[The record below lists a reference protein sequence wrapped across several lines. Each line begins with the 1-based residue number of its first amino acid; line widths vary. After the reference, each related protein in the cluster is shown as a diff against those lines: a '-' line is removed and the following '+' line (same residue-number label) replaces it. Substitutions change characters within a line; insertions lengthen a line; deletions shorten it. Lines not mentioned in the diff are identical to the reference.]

1 MHRSE
6 AAKLKKVHQSMS
18 KTMPL
23 HVEQEKQLIDYFRD
37 NPSLW
42 CKTHRDYNNR
52 SVRSE
57 KLEEI
62 ARQLGLNRK
71 WDKCEVIDPNV
82 D

>member
-1 MHRSE
+1 M
-6 AAKLKKVHQSMS
+6 KVLSMS

-23 HVEQEKQLIDYFRD
+23 QVEQEKQLINYFRD

-71 WDKCEVIDPNV
+71 LFFEQSKQSVN
-82 D
+82 